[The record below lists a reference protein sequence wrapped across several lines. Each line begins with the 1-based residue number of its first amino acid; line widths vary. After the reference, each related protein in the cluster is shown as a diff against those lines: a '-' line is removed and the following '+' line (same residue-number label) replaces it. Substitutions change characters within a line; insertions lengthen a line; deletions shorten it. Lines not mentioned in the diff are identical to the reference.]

1 MEIQE
6 KVKET
11 PILLLEP
18 PKNLFLS
25 FLLFM
30 IALVL
35 LVVTAP
41 VGILY
46 SFLRYLFTLRFK
58 SLSHY
63 LLETALVLDQAGNV
77 IMQHLLNFILLK
89 PNCDCYLFGNKKET
103 ISSVIG
109 KNKVRGTL
117 SKIGSLTDT
126 ILNWLDYRHS
136 LNSINYDIKS
146 KLVV

>member
-1 MEIQE
+1 MAIQE
-6 KVKET
+6 NVKET
-11 PILLLEP
+11 TLITQDP

-46 SFLRYLFTLRFK
+46 SFMRYLFTLRFK

-63 LLETALVLDQAGNV
+63 LLETALVLDQTGNV

-109 KNKVRGTL
+109 KNKVKGTL
-117 SKIGSLTDT
+117 SSIGSLTDK
-126 ILNWLDYRHS
+126 ILNMIDYRHS
-136 LNSINYDIKS
+136 LN
-146 KLVV
+146 